1 MVSRD
6 KLREILN
13 DETFKNVV
21 NEVIQTHIQAII
33 HSTDK
38 DTYLREVAYTRI
50 KVTQE
55 LLAHMQS
62 IVDSTKIEDAKWKL

>member
-21 NEVIQTHIQAII
+21 NEVIQTHVQAII
-33 HSTDK
+33 HSSDK
-38 DTYLREVAYTRI
+38 DTYAREIAYTRI